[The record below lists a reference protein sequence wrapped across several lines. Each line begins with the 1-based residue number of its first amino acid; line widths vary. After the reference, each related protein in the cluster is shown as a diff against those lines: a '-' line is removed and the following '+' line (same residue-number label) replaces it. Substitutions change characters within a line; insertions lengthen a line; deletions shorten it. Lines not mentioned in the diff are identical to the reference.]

1 MLGQIATVM
10 RRLCISGLLIVL
22 ALLGVVALKRTSSLP
37 QPEYQGKPLAWWVT
51 ERSIASTSEQ
61 AQRAETALREMGTNS
76 LPYILSELQRRD
88 SKPVDWLMRL
98 LQRVRPFRIQY
109 TPPAIRHYHAQA
121 ALTAIGPALGKP
133 RVLELMAHQSQYVR
147 EAAAHALAEFAVPE
161 GQQALVASLN
171 SSNLSVRA
179 AAAVGLRGGGY
190 FPHTAIMPLA
200 SCIGD
205 ADAEHAELR
214 TAAAETL
221 VEYCRIYAGRVPEV
235 ALSNL
240 VHSLGDS
247 SPAVRRFSATALGL
261 AKPQGELVIAALTV
275 ATNDPDPTVRDS
287 ALSALTLI
295 GPDAAERVAERK

>member
-1 MLGQIATVM
+1 
-10 RRLCISGLLIVL
+10 
-22 ALLGVVALKRTSSLP
+22 
-37 QPEYQGKPLAWWVT
+37 
-51 ERSIASTSEQ
+51 
-61 AQRAETALREMGTNS
+61 
-76 LPYILSELQRRD
+76 
-88 SKPVDWLMRL
+88 
-98 LQRVRPFRIQY
+98 
-109 TPPAIRHYHAQA
+109 
-121 ALTAIGPALGKP
+121 
-133 RVLELMAHQSQYVR
+133 MAHQSQYVR

-205 ADAEHAELR
+205 ADAELR

-247 SPAVRRFSATALGL
+247 SPTVRRFSATALGL

-275 ATNDPDPTVRDS
+275 ATNDPEPTVRDS